1 MKTLKIIALIGAI
14 LFLAV
19 GVDYVGWAFAWLPF
33 IGASWLVLSDKE
45 LMAKWNELMD
55 DLGA

>member
-1 MKTLKIIALIGAI
+1 MKAFKILALIGAI
-14 LFLAV
+14 LFLVV
-19 GVDYVGWAFAWLPF
+19 GVDYVGWAIAWLPF

-45 LMAKWNELMD
+45 QMKKWNELME

>member
-1 MKTLKIIALIGAI
+1 MKTLKIIALISAM

-33 IGASWLVLSDKE
+33 IGAMWLVLSDKE
-45 LMAKWNELMD
+45 LMKKWNAFMD

>member
-1 MKTLKIIALIGAI
+1 MKTLKIIALIGAM

-19 GVDYVGWAFAWLPF
+19 GVDYVGWAAAWLPF

-45 LMAKWNELMD
+45 LMAKWNDFMD
-55 DLGA
+55 QIG

>member
-1 MKTLKIIALIGAI
+1 MKTLKIIALIGAM

-33 IGASWLVLSDKE
+33 IGAMWLVLSDKV
-45 LMAKWNELMD
+45 LMEKWNDFLD
-55 DLGA
+55 QIG